1 MPKSV
6 KKKTLTMPVSKY
18 RKERREDAAKV
29 MDTCLMAML
38 WALHNTEGFGEKRLV
53 RVLEETD
60 RIADYISEHR
70 LTVKDIRRTL
80 KEETG
85 LSFRQQDTDR

>member
-1 MPKSV
+1 
-6 KKKTLTMPVSKY
+6 
-18 RKERREDAAKV
+18 
-29 MDTCLMAML
+29 MAML
-38 WALHNTEGFGEKRLV
+38 WALHNTEGFG
-53 RVLEETD
+53 
-60 RIADYISEHR
+60 IADYISEHR

>member
-1 MPKSV
+1 
-6 KKKTLTMPVSKY
+6 MPVSKY
-18 RKERREDAAKV
+18 RKERREDAEKV

-38 WALHNTEGFGEKRLV
+38 WALHNTEGFG
-53 RVLEETD
+53 
-60 RIADYISEHR
+60 IADYISEHR